1 MQQKMYICRSKYSID
16 TVVLKNN
23 IMRIFC
29 LVFILFSFQFMA
41 CSQTVRTINSLPSS
55 LAENSGM
62 LVSNEN
68 AIWLHNDGGD
78 SAKLYLIDTFGTVL
92 KTILLTNVTNLDWED
107 ITYDNQG
114 RAYIGEFGN
123 NLNNRQNLKVYR
135 IPHPD
140 SISGNT
146 VVAETIEYY
155 YPEQTAFPPADSEKK
170 YDTEAMIHF
179 QDSLYLFTK
188 DRTSPH
194 QGYTWLYQISAD
206 TGTHAA
212 VLLDSF
218 HTNQISYVFE
228 VTGAAMSPNQ
238 EQLALLGANTVW
250 WFTGFTGNRFFDG
263 MVQTVSL
270 NSTTQKEALDFVD
283 NERLYFSNETSIF
296 GGASL
301 GELNLSSLIT
311 SNSLVAK
318 QVLLDDVLVYPNP
331 TDKQLNL
338 EFELHQPAKV
348 SIQLLNIEG
357 KIAQKFP
364 LEKLNAGK
372 QFLDLSIAGLPT
384 GVYFL
389 KLKCGQ
395 EKYSKR
401 IVIAR

>member
-1 MQQKMYICRSKYSID
+1 
-16 TVVLKNN
+16 
-23 IMRIFC
+23 MRIFC
-29 LVFILFSFQFMA
+29 LTFILFSFQFMA
-41 CSQTVRTINSLPSS
+41 CSQTVRTISSLPST

-78 SAKLYLIDTFGTVL
+78 SAKLYLIDTFGTIL
-92 KTILLTNVTNLDWED
+92 KTILINNVTNVDWED
-107 ITYDNQG
+107 ITHDNQG
-114 RAYIGEFGN
+114 RVYIGEFGN
-123 NLNNRQNLKVYR
+123 NLNSRQDLKIYR

-146 VVAETIEYY
+146 VAAETIEYY
-155 YPEQTAFPPADSEKK
+155 YPEQTAFPPVDSEKK
-170 YDTEAMIHF
+170 YDTEAVIHF

-206 TGTHAA
+206 TGMHAA

-218 HTNQISYVFE
+218 QTNQISYIFE

-263 MVQTVSL
+263 MVQSVSL

-296 GGASL
+296 GSASL
-301 GELNLSSLIT
+301 GELNLSGLIT
-311 SNSLVAK
+311 SNSLVVE
-318 QVLLDDVLVYPNP
+318 QMLLDKVLAYPNP
-331 TDKQLNL
+331 TDKVLNV
-338 EFELHQPAKV
+338 EFELYEAAKV
-348 SIQLLNIEG
+348 TIQLLNVEG
-357 KIAQKFP
+357 KIVQRFP
-364 LEKLNAGK
+364 SEKLSGGK
-372 QFLDLSIAGLPT
+372 QLLDLSIEALPT

-389 KLKCGQ
+389 RLKSGQ
-395 EKYSKR
+395 QKYTKR

>member
-218 HTNQISYVFE
+218 QTNQISYVFE

-250 WFTGFTGNRFFDG
+250 WFTGFTDNRFFDG